1 MNEKALRVLE
11 YGKIIDALTD
21 LAGSEQARAV
31 IAALHPSDDSTAIS
45 EGLDETS
52 EAVTLIVHKGPLPMG
67 NLYDV
72 RDQLALAQ
80 KGGSLNM
87 KQLLRILYNMSVTRS
102 VVTYLKGDLPPLP
115 ILKGM
120 ADVLEV
126 FRDLEE
132 DIDRCIISEEEMSD
146 HASVELRN
154 IRRTIVRQN
163 ESIKARLNQILNSD
177 TNKTYLQDT
186 IITIRDGRYVVPV
199 KQEHRA
205 HFSGIVHDQSA
216 SGATLFIEPQVIVNM
231 NNELRQL
238 EVQEK
243 AEIERILWELSG
255 RVGEHAKQLLN
266 NQDLLVAMDVINA
279 KGKLSVAMKAERPTI
294 DEEHSLLLLE
304 ARHPLINR
312 SKVVPINVSLGTAY
326 HTLIITG
333 PNTGGKTV
341 TLKTVGLLAMM
352 TQTGLH
358 IPASSLS
365 KMPVYN
371 DIFADIGDEQSIE
384 QSLSTFSSHM
394 NNIVSIIEQAK
405 ASTLV
410 LLDEL
415 GAGTDPTEGAALAI
429 AILEHLRSK
438 RASIMATTHYTE
450 LKKYAISTAGVENA
464 SMEFD
469 VETLS
474 PTYKLTVGIPGKSN
488 AFEISAKLGLDD
500 DVIQKARNLLKGGDI
515 KFEEVI
521 SAMEKD
527 RKAAE
532 LERDQAIAL
541 NIEMKR
547 QKEAMDVA
555 ARKAEEQK
563 ERTLN
568 QAREEARAIISEAK
582 ELSEEVKT
590 ELKELSK
597 LESMGER
604 TRRFDDSR
612 KRIKDAA
619 GQYRERLMKEVND
632 NPVRVEDLRV
642 GDRVKVLT
650 LSQNG
655 EIISLPDDKGDLM
668 VQVGRMKV
676 KSNVD
681 DLKLIIDGKSKLPSG
696 GKTTYGQIYK
706 NKSRNISIS
715 INVQGQN
722 LDDATEEVDKYL
734 DDAFIAGLNEVTI
747 IHGRG
752 EGVLLNGLRNL
763 MKSHKHV
770 ASFRKGSYNEGGDGV
785 TIVQIKQN

>member
-11 YGKIIDALTD
+11 YSKIIESLTN
-21 LAGSEQARAV
+21 LAGSESARGV
-31 IAALHPSDDSTAIS
+31 IATLQPSNDPTIIQ

-67 NLYDV
+67 NLYDIT
-72 RDQLALAQ
+72 DQLALAQ
-80 KGGSLNM
+80 KGGSLTM
-87 KQLLRILYNMSVTRS
+87 RQLLRILYNMSVARS
-102 VVTYLKGDLPPLP
+102 VVSYLKGDLPPLP

-120 ADVLEV
+120 AEVLEV

-154 IRRTIVRQN
+154 IRRSMVRQN
-163 ESIKARLNQILNSD
+163 ESIKARLNQILNSE

-199 KQEHRA
+199 KQEHRT

-238 EVQEK
+238 EAQEK

-255 RVGEHAKQLLN
+255 RVGEHAKPLMN
-266 NQDLLVAMDVINA
+266 NQELLVAMDVINA
-279 KGKLSVAMKAERPTI
+279 KGKLSVYMKAERPTLNE
-294 DEEHSLLLLE
+294 DHSLMLLE
-304 ARHPLINR
+304 ARHPLIEKA
-312 SKVVPINVSLGTAY
+312 KVVPINVSLGKSY
-326 HTLIITG
+326 HALIITG

-352 TQTGLH
+352 AQTGLH

-365 KMPVYN
+365 KIPIYN

-394 NNIVSIIEQAK
+394 NNIVTIIDK
-405 ASTLV
+405 AEAGTLV

-429 AILEHLRSK
+429 AILEHLRG
-438 RASIMATTHYTE
+438 RNASIMATTHYTE
-450 LKKYAISTAGVENA
+450 LKKYAISTTGVENA

-488 AFEISAKLGLDD
+488 AFEISSKLGLKGE
-500 DVIQKARNLLKGGDI
+500 IIEKARNLLKGGDI

-521 SAMEKD
+521 AAMEAD

-532 LERDQAIAL
+532 AERDQAIAL
-541 NIEMKR
+541 NIEMKK
-547 QKEAMDVA
+547 QKEAMDLLV
-555 ARKAEEQK
+555 RKTEEQK
-563 ERTLN
+563 EKTLN
-568 QAREEARAIISEAK
+568 QAREEARNIISGAK
-582 ELSEEVKT
+582 ELSEEVRT

-597 LESMGER
+597 IESLGER
-604 TRRFDDSR
+604 TQRFDTSR

-632 NPVRVEDLRV
+632 NPIRVEDLRI

-655 EIISLPDDKGDLM
+655 EIITLPDDKGDLM

-706 NKSRNISIS
+706 TKSRNISIS

-722 LDDATEEVDKYL
+722 LDDAAEEVDKYL
-734 DDAFIAGLNEVTI
+734 DDAFIAGLNQVTI

-752 EGVLLNGLRNL
+752 EGVLLNGLRNIL
-763 MKSHKHV
+763 KSHKHV
-770 ASFRKGSYNEGGDGV
+770 ESYRKGSYNEGGDGV